1 MQKSKKDWL
10 VINVG
15 SAPVYDKPNFNS
27 SCLTEVVY
35 GESCLVIDKNKNWFF
50 IECEDGYKGWV
61 NSFYGIKKININ
73 QPNYIIAYP
82 DKNGNFQS
90 NYPFGAKLDRKLPG
104 CIPIREILEIDKIIP
119 TAENLLGVPY
129 KWGGKTSLGF
139 DCSGLVQSVL
149 KVCFII

>member
-73 QPNYIIAYP
+73 QPNYI
-82 DKNGNFQS
+82 F
-90 NYPFGAKLDRKLPG
+90 
-104 CIPIREILEIDKIIP
+104 
-119 TAENLLGVPY
+119 
-129 KWGGKTSLGF
+129 
-139 DCSGLVQSVL
+139 
-149 KVCFII
+149 KV